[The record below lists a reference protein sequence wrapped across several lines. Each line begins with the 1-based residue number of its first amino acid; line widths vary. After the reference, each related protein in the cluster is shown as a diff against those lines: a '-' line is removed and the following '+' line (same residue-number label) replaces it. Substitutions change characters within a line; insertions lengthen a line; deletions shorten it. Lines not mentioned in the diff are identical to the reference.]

1 LVLKKCDL
9 DTNDIDK
16 LTSTESTVL
25 KSSMSINKQ
34 CQHTSL
40 MRAVGIKSFMEC
52 LILNKLNFYK
62 RLLQNC
68 YTREIIT
75 EIKAITNDGFAK
87 KINNFL
93 KIEDKDA
100 DNMPMVNELIEEKT
114 KLIVMNFKKSC
125 RDDTLVT
132 ELKRCFKLRHG
143 EEYIRSTRNIIGY

>member
-1 LVLKKCDL
+1 MIKHTQILEYQRQYLHLTRLEWWDCYNLIYRQKQERIFSVLISDQSRNLVLKKCDL

-62 RLLQNC
+62 RLLQNY

-75 EIKAITNDGFAK
+75 ELKAISNDGFAK

-93 KIEDKDA
+93 K
-100 DNMPMVNELIEEKT
+100 
-114 KLIVMNFKKSC
+114 
-125 RDDTLVT
+125 
-132 ELKRCFKLRHG
+132 
-143 EEYIRSTRNIIGY
+143 